1 MFPIERKRTQGSNI
15 IKILIGFYYGI
26 GDFISAIPV
35 IRHLSRN
42 KEYKVFVAMGEQ
54 NRSLE
59 KLVDLD
65 NVAYLYF
72 PLFSIKKSLEII
84 RLFLKLKVLDFDE
97 IYLSPHCQ
105 DHLTSW
111 KIPIMLKCLKG
122 LSNRPKIVGAKGD
135 RNAWMYDERIP
146 IDKSLPLMPRE
157 IAFAKLASIIEIKDE
172 VYTNNLFVIAETSKR
187 NEIIIHPGAG
197 RPLRKWSVEHYPE
210 LCTVL
215 LGVDAKLNIRF
226 IGLPKELEGIKAVVK
241 NQRVLFED
249 GSLDEM
255 VRRLCG
261 ARAVITMDSGFSH
274 IAAAL
279 GLPHVALFG
288 SADPE
293 YTRPIG
299 PYSKIIFKNELEC
312 QPCNA
317 FYCKLRGNECMD
329 LITTKDVMEKLREL
343 RVF

>member
-1 MFPIERKRTQGSNI
+1 MTQGSNI
-15 IKILIGFYYGI
+15 MKILLGFYYAI

-35 IRHLSRN
+35 IRHLSNN
-42 KEYKVFVAMGEQ
+42 KDYKVFVAMGEQ

-59 KLVDLD
+59 KLIDVD
-65 NVAYLYF
+65 NVTYLYF

-84 RLFLKLKVLDFDE
+84 RLFLKLKSLDFDQ
-97 IYLSPHCQ
+97 IDVSPHSQ

-122 LSNRPKIVGAKGD
+122 VSNRPRIVGAKND

-146 IDKSLPLMPRE
+146 IDKSLPLSLRE
-157 IAFAKLASIIEIKDE
+157 IAFAKLAGIIKIKDE
-172 VYTNNLFVIAETSKR
+172 VLTNNLFVICETSKR
-187 NEIIIHPGAG
+187 NEIIIHSGAA

-210 LCTVL
+210 LCTAL
-215 LGVDAKLNIRF
+215 LRADAKLNIRF
-226 IGLPKELEGIKAVVK
+226 IGLPKELEGIKAGVK
-241 NQRVLFED
+241 NHRVMFEY

-255 VRRLCG
+255 VQRLCG
-261 ARAVITMDSGFSH
+261 ARAVITMDSSFSH

-279 GLPHVALFG
+279 GLRHVALFG
-288 SADPE
+288 SADPQ

-299 PYSKIIFKNELEC
+299 PYSKVIFKNELEC

-317 FYCKLRGNECMD
+317 VFCKLGANECMD
-329 LITTKDVMEKLREL
+329 LIKTKDVMEKLREL